1 MPLCFLILS
10 SSLKIITIGLIKI
23 TYFGRTAIPFG
34 VFLKAQRYMDC
45 LESLG
50 RKPPLQI
57 QRSAH
62 NLNDFSDALSIAENL
77 EILVDTE
84 AELTALGFI

>member
-1 MPLCFLILS
+1 
-10 SSLKIITIGLIKI
+10 
-23 TYFGRTAIPFG
+23 
-34 VFLKAQRYMDC
+34 MDC